1 MVLRSLLWSVSVHI
15 VLVTGLLALGW
26 APGNVVLLLWLD
38 AVTTVIAAV
47 VQARTAGGHGLP
59 PNIRRFLFWALP
71 LLVILLLICS
81 ALGFMLGVDFG
92 VAQWFLPALL
102 LIAARGAELIT
113 GWFNS
118 GESLTTLP
126 EDPLTQVLPRL
137 LSVIALGLMAF
148 VVANGHLTSR
158 SSTGSGSGQSML
170 DRIAEVVDLVG
181 ISINPGQVLVFMLVM
196 ARVVTDAFWINRR
209 SL

>member
-1 MVLRSLLWSVSVHI
+1 MVLRSLGWSIAVHI

-81 ALGFMLGVDFG
+81 VLAIMLGIDFG
-92 VAQWFLPALL
+92 VAQWFLPAFL
-102 LIAARGAELIT
+102 LIAARGAELVT

-126 EDPLTQVLPRL
+126 GDPLTQVLPRL
-137 LSVIALGLMAF
+137 MSVIALGLMAF

-158 SSTGSGSGQSML
+158 SSTGSGQSML
-170 DRIAEVVDLVG
+170 DRIAEVLDLVG
-181 ISINPGQVLVFMLVM
+181 ISINAGQVLVFMLVM

-209 SL
+209 SF

>member
-1 MVLRSLLWSVSVHI
+1 MVLRSLLWLVAVHI

-38 AVTTVIAAV
+38 AVITVIAAV
-47 VQARTAGGHGLP
+47 VQARTAGGRGLP
-59 PNIRRFLFWALP
+59 PNIRRFLFRALP

-81 ALGFMLGVDFG
+81 ALAIILGVDFG

-118 GESLTTLP
+118 GECQTTLP

-158 SSTGSGSGQSML
+158 SSTGSDQSML

-181 ISINPGQVLVFMLVM
+181 ISVNPGQVLVFMLVM
-196 ARVVTDAFWINRR
+196 ARVVTDAFWINRK